1 MTATTYS
8 ASDLNERGFGRH
20 GDWRMHKHGCGMG
33 RGRLFRSGWEIA
45 GMVLGFIV
53 FFPIGLAILGFLLWR
68 RWRTASGQPLAPSM
82 SAFAQGLHM
91 PWSARQSSGNAAF
104 DEYKQAVLD
113 KLREDLRR
121 LEEDQMAFRAFVEQL
136 KRAKDQEEF
145 DRFMGERA
153 KRRPESEDP
162 GVAI

>member
-8 ASDLNERGFGRH
+8 GSDLNDRGFSHR
-20 GDWRMHKHGCGMG
+20 DEWRMRKHGCGMG

-45 GMVLGFIV
+45 GMVIGFVV
-53 FFPIGLAILGFLLWR
+53 FFPIGLAILAFLFWR
-68 RWRTASGQPLAPSM
+68 KWRAAAGQPLKPSM
-82 SAFAQGLHM
+82 SEFTHGFAM
-91 PWSARQSSGNAAF
+91 PWTARQSSGNAAF

-145 DRFMGERA
+145 DRFMSDRA
-153 KRRPESEDP
+153 KRRPEAEDP
-162 GVAI
+162 GVSI